1 MSNFKNMLIVV
12 DPRLLEEVVSE
23 LFQKFR
29 HNFGIQ
35 IQFESRE
42 VTRQWGFRV
51 NVILFDDCEKHSC

>member
-23 LFQKFR
+23 LFQEFR
-29 HNFGIQ
+29 HNLGIQ
-35 IQFESRE
+35 IQFEGRE